1 MYVLQFSQTGGTQ
14 ESLTTVIML
23 LFLRINMSDT

>member
-1 MYVLQFSQTGGTQ
+1 MYVLQLSQTGGTQ